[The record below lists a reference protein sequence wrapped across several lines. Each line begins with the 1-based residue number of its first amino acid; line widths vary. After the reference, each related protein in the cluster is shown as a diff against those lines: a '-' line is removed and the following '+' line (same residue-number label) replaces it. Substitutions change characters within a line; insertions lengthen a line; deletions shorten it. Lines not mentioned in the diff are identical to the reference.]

1 MNSKDVLLR
10 NLFSAVLA
18 LCTCLDA
25 RAEDDGNYLL
35 QLQKSYQ
42 LFETY
47 KDVGTVETRY
57 FTNGELD
64 FSDAK
69 EFRTFFVRPDKF
81 RFEWTNS
88 NSLLAEKFNIIVRI
102 GEDVVSFN
110 HGQGYKE
117 MSDLKSA
124 VFENAGVSSGA
135 VYFIP
140 SLLMD
145 EIPIQDLSRF
155 ENIELKPAEPAKGDE
170 ITILSLFYRSGTI
183 EKIYVDA
190 QKKQVLK
197 LERTRKEGARTIE
210 ELITYKSIT
219 VDSAIND
226 EEFGIKDLK

>member
-1 MNSKDVLLR
+1 MDFGVNMNSKDVLLR

-47 KDVGTVETRY
+47 KDVGTFETRY

-69 EFRTFFVRPDKF
+69 EFRTFFVRP
-81 RFEWTNS
+81 
-88 NSLLAEKFNIIVRI
+88 EKFNIIVRI

-170 ITILSLFYRSGTI
+170 ITILSLFYR
-183 EKIYVDA
+183 
-190 QKKQVLK
+190 
-197 LERTRKEGARTIE
+197 R
-210 ELITYKSIT
+210 
-219 VDSAIND
+219 
-226 EEFGIKDLK
+226 